1 MKYVKMTLEYLYKN
15 FLRMFSVAIVPAIII
30 AFFMQPKGFGILFT
44 VEDLS
49 RVEYFLDIFFL
60 AFNKNLFLQYPY
72 MIVVGLGVILTCIC
86 YTMGMLERHF
96 KTGKL
101 SLRRPFSMMNNAFIP
116 ALIVLSLLFAVYM
129 VFKLLI
135 VCVLTLHVL
144 IFSSLNM
151 SYFAMTIIIGIIG
164 IVGFVFVLKICC
176 PIMLSGATMLIYGY
190 TFKDAI
196 GVTVKMDE
204 KQSVKEINLALLLPF
219 VIYMLIRVLGVALG
233 INEIIAGIILSVV
246 TAFLFQ
252 YVITLMFVVFFDL
265 TGIER
270 RDLKKYY

>member
-233 INEIIAGIILSVV
+233 INEIIAEIILSVV

>member
-1 MKYVKMTLEYLYKN
+1 
-15 FLRMFSVAIVPAIII
+15 MFSVAIVPAIII

-49 RVEYFLDIFFL
+49 RVEYFSDIFFL

-72 MIVVGLGVILTCIC
+72 MIVVGLGVILTCVC

-164 IVGFVFVLKICC
+164 IVGFVFALKICC

-196 GVTVKMDE
+196 GVTVKMGE

-219 VIYMLIRVLGVALG
+219 VIYMLIRALGVALG
-233 INEIIAGIILSVV
+233 INEIIAEIILSVV
-246 TAFLFQ
+246 TAFLLQ

>member
-49 RVEYFLDIFFL
+49 RVEYFSDILFL

-72 MIVVGLGVILTCIC
+72 MIVVGLGVILTCVC

-233 INEIIAGIILSVV
+233 INEIIAEIILSVV